1 MCFINTCEVVWTE
14 YNLEHHVDWWTSLPS
29 TDIPPSLR
37 DFCLKVEFNNKFF
50 KCSTTVVAT
59 FQMKTQTDGK
69 DAPLLRL
76 NCQLR
81 SRPLLTLWINQG
93 SVFFL
98 TVHCFFFHFL
108 CLVSWK
114 KQLLP
119 THTLKFSFFYAS
131 QICFILCFFRV
142 CHMYNNS
149 LHCLFLCA
157 F

>member
-1 MCFINTCEVVWTE
+1 MKHQGKTCEVVWTE

-29 TDIPPSLR
+29 TGIPPSLR

-50 KCSTTVVAT
+50 KCSTTVVTT

-69 DAPLLRL
+69 DAPLQRL
-76 NCQLR
+76 NCQWR

-98 TVHCFFFHFL
+98 TVHCFFFIFYYHS

-114 KQLLP
+114 KQLLN
-119 THTLKFSFFYAS
+119 THFEIFFL
-131 QICFILCFFRV
+131 LCV
-142 CHMYNNS
+142 TD
-149 LHCLFLCA
+149 LFYFMLL
-157 F
+157 